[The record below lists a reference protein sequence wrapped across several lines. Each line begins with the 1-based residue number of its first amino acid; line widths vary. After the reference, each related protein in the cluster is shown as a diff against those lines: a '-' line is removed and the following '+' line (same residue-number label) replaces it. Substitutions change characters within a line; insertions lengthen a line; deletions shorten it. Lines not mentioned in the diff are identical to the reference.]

1 MHKVFQISQKVIAK
15 HLVGCQLLASQNG
28 SVSHGTKKKEKVA
41 CVTTRRQEMS
51 GGMNKINVN
60 IWMFH

>member
-1 MHKVFQISQKVIAK
+1 MHKVFQISQKVIASWMQIACITK
-15 HLVGCQLLASQNG
+15 QKCLTWN
-28 SVSHGTKKKEKVA
+28 KKKKKVA